1 MTEITDQIR
10 VAAAKQPDTS
20 ISIGDIA
27 STVLAVGTAVA
38 SVIAAVPTA
47 GTSLFA
53 LVPALAGLGIQL
65 NDISQHLFEAT
76 KAETDA
82 LKQQYAKVGKSIDDV
97 VKGVKSV
104 INLVETIKK
113 LTAATTADNA
123 EVVALMRQGVQASF
137 KYYCAK
143 LHLEQADRR

>member
-1 MTEITDQIR
+1 M
-10 VAAAKQPDTS
+10 
-20 ISIGDIA
+20 
-27 STVLAVGTAVA
+27 A

-82 LKQQYAKVGKSIDDV
+82 LKQQYHEGWQ
-97 VKGVKSV
+97 
-104 INLVETIKK
+104 E
-113 LTAATTADNA
+113 
-123 EVVALMRQGVQASF
+123 
-137 KYYCAK
+137 
-143 LHLEQADRR
+143 H